1 MEVVELTHQVCVQ
14 QMEVAVTQVV
24 EAHLLIQVHLEQQ
37 VMELP
42 TQVVVAVVVQDV
54 QKMADKGDQVS
65 LQLNN

>member
-1 MEVVELTHQVCVQ
+1 VEVVELTHQVCVQ

-24 EAHLLIQVHLEQQ
+24 EVHLLIQVHLEQQ

-54 QKMADKGDQVS
+54 AKMVDKVDQV
-65 LQLNN
+65 L

>member
-24 EAHLLIQVHLEQQ
+24 EVHLLIQVHLEQQ

-54 QKMADKGDQVS
+54 PKMVVTVDQVL
-65 LQLNN
+65 LQ